1 MTDTLEVVQEEV
13 QVVELSLEQLASVG
27 GGSLTVALE

>member
-1 MTDTLEVVQEEV
+1 MIETLELVQEEV

-27 GGSLTVALE
+27 GGSLTVVLE